1 MWSLGVNLW
10 LWIGL
15 CERSCMGELII
26 LKERRRLH
34 RSVYFSRGELQAL
47 LRLFSQH
54 VASKEWLDYSI
65 DSGERKAV
73 FCVYRRAHDFPLYEI
88 YKLAP
93 GTRRAGDFVIVKKGC
108 VVKVSARLANAL
120 RIFDPPLRAVP

>member
-1 MWSLGVNLW
+1 
-10 LWIGL
+10 
-15 CERSCMGELII
+15 MGELII
-26 LKERRRLH
+26 LKERRRLY

-54 VASKEWLDYSI
+54 VAPKEWLDYSI
-65 DSGERKAV
+65 DSGDRKAV

-93 GTRRAGDFVIVKKGC
+93 GTRRAGDFVVVKKGY
-108 VVKVSARLANAL
+108 VVKVSATLTGAL